1 MTHALFICCSNP
13 VQLLGPMAMSLTQE
27 GLLMDAMT
35 ISQREELA
43 EMHVSVSG
51 DEEAVERFRKQLQD
65 VRGVQLATN
74 LSNDEQG
81 WYISSQICGAYA

>member
-13 VQLLGPMAMSLTQE
+13 VQILGPVAMSLTQE
-27 GLLMDAMT
+27 GLSMDAMT

-43 EMHVSVSG
+43 ELHLSVTG
-51 DEEAVERFRKQLQD
+51 DEDAVERFRKQLQD

-74 LSNDEQG
+74 LSTDEQG
-81 WYISSQICGAYA
+81 WFISSQINEVYA